1 MVSRLEFGSLPQ
13 LQFPRRRGH
22 LVKGESTGSQ
32 YSLLAVQAASQDRTK
47 DISRPRIRAT
57 QPSTVVH

>member
-13 LQFPRRRGH
+13 LQFPRRHGH
-22 LVKGESTGSQ
+22 LVKGDIGSHH
-32 YSLLAVQAASQDRTK
+32 SLLAVQAASQDRTK

-57 QPSTVVH
+57 QPSTVVL